1 MENKL
6 LEIVTN
12 ESAALSIKNKI
23 RLVFVYKYA
32 IENKLVTPT
41 EDGAIYIAENQSENA
56 FLRLVIESKKDEPFD
71 GEIKQFCFV
80 TRFNHK
86 KKLQKELKVDDSYR
100 EMRKTKTGYLSY
112 KEYMNLNGIFENME
126 SWKDY
131 INKKGE
137 ENANITE

>member
-6 LEIVTN
+6 LKIFVN

-41 EDGAIYIAENQSENA
+41 EDGAIYIAENQFENT
-56 FLRLVIESKKDEPFD
+56 FLRLVFDSKKDESFD
-71 GEIKQFCFV
+71 GEIKQFCFI

-86 KKLQKELKVDDSYR
+86 KKLQKELKVNDTYR

>member
-6 LEIVTN
+6 IEIIAN

-23 RLVFVYKYA
+23 RLTFVYKYA
-32 IENKLVTPT
+32 IKNKLVTPS
-41 EDGAIYIAENQSENA
+41 EDGAIYIAENQIENA
-56 FLRLVIESKKDEPFD
+56 FLRLVIESKSDELFD

-86 KKLQKELKVDDSYR
+86 KKLQKELKVNDSYR

-126 SWKDY
+126 SWKNY

>member
-6 LEIVTN
+6 IEIIAN
-12 ESAALSIKNKI
+12 ESAVSSIKNKI
-23 RLVFVYKYA
+23 RLAFVYKYA

-41 EDGAIYIAENQSENA
+41 EDGAIYIAENQIENT
-56 FLRLVIESKKDEPFD
+56 FLRLAIESKSDGPFD

-86 KKLQKELKVDDSYR
+86 KKLQKELKVDDTYR

-112 KEYMNLNGIFENME
+112 KEYMNLNGIFENTE

>member
-6 LEIVTN
+6 KEIVVN

-32 IENKLVTPT
+32 IKNKLVTPT
-41 EDGAIYIAENQSENA
+41 EDGAIYIAENQIENA
-56 FLRLVIESKKDEPFD
+56 FLRLVIESKNDEPFD

-112 KEYMNLNGIFENME
+112 KQYMDLNGIFENME

-131 INKKGE
+131 INKKGK
-137 ENANITE
+137 ENGSTTE

>member
-6 LEIVTN
+6 IEIIAN
-12 ESAALSIKNKI
+12 ESAALSFKNKI
-23 RLVFVYKYA
+23 RLAFVYKYA

-41 EDGAIYIAENQSENA
+41 EDGAIYIAENQFENA
-56 FLRLVIESKKDEPFD
+56 FLRLVIEFKKDEPFD

-131 INKKGE
+131 INKKGK